1 MENRIRVMA
10 EHFLNVTQYIFQHRG
25 FCFSTAFL
33 VGDQPEV
40 IKLDLS
46 TEERKMAYARMVKK
60 RFHELQARQLIVILP
75 ACLTKLSAEDMQ
87 AVEPDRWPSVRSDGE
102 NTSEGLIAF
111 ISSRKEGEV
120 WHVPFRRTEQG
131 LAFGEREVMP
141 AIVSENWM
149 VNPNRHLAL
158 AVN

>member
-1 MENRIRVMA
+1 MDNRIRVMA
-10 EHFLNVTQYIFQHRG
+10 EHFLNVTKYIFQHRG

-46 TEERKMAYARMVKK
+46 TEERKLAYARMVKK
-60 RFHELQARQLIVILP
+60 RFHESQARYLIVILP
-75 ACLTKLSAEDMQ
+75 ACLTKLSAEDMLD
-87 AVEPDRWPSVRSDGE
+87 VEQDRWPSMQADRE
-102 NTSEGLIAF
+102 NTSEGLITF

-120 WHVPFRRTEQG
+120 WHVPFRRTDQG
-131 LAFGEREVMP
+131 IAFGAREVMP
-141 AIVSENWM
+141 TIVSENWM

-158 AVN
+158 EVN